1 MLPGPGENPR
11 WARVSTAKPSQRA
24 SRAWT
29 SNFNPLALCTKT
41 GEPHVRMADRS
52 GGRLYRAS
60 NGVLP
65 SSERVAVRFFSQV
78 ACLSASPH
86 NDLGRPLLFVNP

>member
-1 MLPGPGENPR
+1 MLPGPGQNTW
-11 WARVSTAKPSQRA
+11 WALVSMSKPSQRA
-24 SRAWT
+24 LRART
-29 SNFNPLALCTKT
+29 SNFDPLALCTKT
-41 GEPHVRMADRS
+41 GEPHVRMADKS